1 MTQFVQL
8 HMLVSYPPAN
18 PNRDDAGKPKTAMM
32 GGANRMRISS
42 QSLKR
47 AWRTSS
53 VFEQAVGTSLGKGTR
68 SLAQYVAEKLQVAVD
83 KELTSNLGEIIHNL
97 FSKKDKEIFKASKKA
112 KKKADVAEDEGEEA
126 DDSGG
131 RSNEGQRAFIAAD
144 EMNKID
150 DLIEWVR
157 EHKAMPS
164 EEQIRALRSEK
175 PKSVDVAMFGRMLAN
190 AAACNQEAAVQV
202 ANALTVHAVT
212 LEDDFFTAVDD
223 LNKNG
228 TAYMGETSFAAGLFY
243 LYLCI
248 DTNLLLENLQDDKA
262 LAATAL
268 ESLLE
273 AAATISP
280 SGMQNRFGNRVRAS
294 YIRAERGSQQPR
306 SLSVAFLKPVAG
318 KDMLI
323 TAIDRLEETAKNMDA
338 AYGTCI
344 DASLRL
350 IADAEKTEGSLVALK
365 AFVSEVYRG

>member
-8 HMLVSYPPAN
+8 HLLVSYPPAN

-53 VFEQAVGTSLGKGTR
+53 VFDNALAGHLGIRTKRLGEEVRKKLLAAGMVDTKADELAAKVAGEFGKLKKDSTEIEQLCHVTP
-68 SLAQYVAEKLQVAVD
+68 EEQVAVD
-83 KELTSNLGEIIHNL
+83 ALATQLAAGEAVD
-97 FSKKDKEIFKASKKA
+97 DKVFGALVNARHKA
-112 KKKADVAEDEGEEA
+112 ADVA
-126 DDSGG
+126 
-131 RSNEGQRAFIAAD
+131 
-144 EMNKID
+144 
-150 DLIEWVR
+150 L
-157 EHKAMPS
+157 
-164 EEQIRALRSEK
+164 
-175 PKSVDVAMFGRMLAN
+175 FGRMLAAKPDAN
-190 AAACNQEAAVQV
+190 TEAAAQV
-202 ANALTVHAVT
+202 ANAITVHAVT

-223 LNKNG
+223 LNTKDDTG
-228 TAYMGETSFAAGLFY
+228 AGHMGETSFAAGLFY

-268 ESLLE
+268 DSLLE
-273 AAATISP
+273 AAATVSP

-318 KDMLI
+318 KDMLT
-323 TAIDRLEETAKNMDA
+323 TAIERLEDTAKNMDA
-338 AYGTCI
+338 AYGACA
-344 DASLRL
+344 DASQRL
-350 IADAEKTEGSLVALK
+350 IADAEQTEGSLTALK
-365 AFVSEVYRG
+365 VFVSGVYRG